1 MCHGLLV
8 QLQRLLVKKCH
19 GCGSH
24 HKAQPVPRE
33 ECNMVQDAVSAVLE
47 ETNKTKHTHTQTDKQ
62 TNRREARDKP
72 MAYRYA
78 SDSVRESEP

>member
-8 QLQRLLVKKCH
+8 QLQRLLVKECH

-33 ECNMVQDAVSAVLE
+33 ECNMVQDAMSAVLE
-47 ETNKTKHTHTQTDKQ
+47 ENKHDQTHTDTHTHTNKQ
-62 TNRREARDKP
+62 KGGKGQADGIEVC
-72 MAYRYA
+72 
-78 SDSVRESEP
+78 VRQCEGV